1 MMDTIRQG
9 RTRFELVWAIVGL
22 VVIGNGLWAFFAPQ
36 SFYDTL
42 ATYPP
47 YNRHLFHD
55 IGAFSIGLGFAFLLA
70 MRWRNALTVAIAANA
85 VAAVVHAISHI
96 IDRDLGGKASDP
108 WLLSAIA
115 LALAIPAVRRL
126 RGER

>member
-1 MMDTIRQG
+1 MDTIQEA
-9 RTRFELVWAIVGL
+9 RTRSGLIWTVVGVL
-22 VVIGNGLWAFFAPQ
+22 ITANGVWAFFAPH

-55 IGAFSIGLGFAFLLA
+55 IGAFSIGLGLAFLIA
-70 MRWRNALTVAIAANA
+70 MRVRSALTVAIAANA
-85 VAAVVHAISHI
+85 VAAVMHAISHI

-108 WLLSAIA
+108 WLLSAVG
-115 LALAIPAVRRL
+115 LALAIPAIRRL
-126 RGER
+126 RGAR